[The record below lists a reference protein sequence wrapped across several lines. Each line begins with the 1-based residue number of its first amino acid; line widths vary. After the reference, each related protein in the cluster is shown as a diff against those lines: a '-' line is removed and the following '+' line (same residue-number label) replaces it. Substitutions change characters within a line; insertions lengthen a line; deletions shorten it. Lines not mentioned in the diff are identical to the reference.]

1 MKVSVVVP
9 FYNAAA
15 HLEQC
20 LDSILAQTFTDFEL
34 LLVDDC
40 STDESSQICDY
51 YVSNS
56 QVRVVHLT
64 ERLGVST
71 ACNIGVKNARGDLIA
86 FIDSDDFVAEDY
98 LLVLVTTLED
108 YQADL
113 VFSEFNI
120 LDQQAGMFYFNVKPE
135 VKGQVYELTAKQA
148 AAMPDEKLPFRH
160 GCYVHPWGKLG
171 KKELYLQNPFIP
183 NLYFEDG
190 PNSLRTFLGANK
202 VVGLLVDN
210 YTYRVNQTNN
220 ITQGPKILKSDMDI
234 LTAFRYRALDMLA
247 TQVDPKSFLGE
258 LHHNLTQDAYALEQA
273 KQTNSEEYREIQWLL
288 KLMNRNK
295 VSE

>member
-1 MKVSVVVP
+1 M
-9 FYNAAA
+9 
-15 HLEQC
+15 
-20 LDSILAQTFTDFEL
+20 
-34 LLVDDC
+34 
-40 STDESSQICDY
+40 
-51 YVSNS
+51 
-56 QVRVVHLT
+56 
-64 ERLGVST
+64 
-71 ACNIGVKNARGDLIA
+71 IA

-98 LLVLVTTLED
+98 LLALVTTLED

-135 VKGQVYELTAKQA
+135 VKGKVYELTAKQA

-171 KKELYLQNPFIP
+171 KKELYLQNPFIT

-190 PNSLRTFLGANK
+190 PNSLRTFLGADK

-210 YTYRVNQTNN
+210 YIYRINHSNN
-220 ITQGPKILKSDMDI
+220 IIQVPKILKGDMDI
-234 LTAFRYRALDMLA
+234 LTALLVA
-247 TQVDPKSFLGE
+247 QVDPKSFLGE

-273 KQTNSEEYREIQWLL
+273 KQTNSAEYREIQWLL